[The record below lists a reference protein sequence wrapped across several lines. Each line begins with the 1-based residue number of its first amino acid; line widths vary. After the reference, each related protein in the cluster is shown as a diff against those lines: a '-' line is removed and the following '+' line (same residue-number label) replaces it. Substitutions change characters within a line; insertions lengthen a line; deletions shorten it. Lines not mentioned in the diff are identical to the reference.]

1 MITILK
7 IFVVASG
14 LFNELN
20 YPCLDVP
27 ISWYGWLKLYFKWHG
42 QQETKKKKWLGC
54 PKTKKD
60 KQTKNNKT
68 GTNLKNQS
76 EPMAH

>member
-1 MITILK
+1 MDDWNFT
-7 IFVVASG
+7 S
-14 LFNELN
+14 NDMDN
-20 YPCLDVP
+20 
-27 ISWYGWLKLYFKWHG
+27 
-42 QQETKKKKWLGC
+42 KKQRKKNDSA
-54 PKTKKD
+54 D